1 MGVLSGRDI
10 LTSKFITAEITDSE
24 DRIHYVAI
32 KHTIGDFF
40 VADLDGKFFA
50 FTLKNARILTHRVTM
65 TKSFRVIQFD
75 TTHYASIKP
84 ETKELE
90 LLLARNSLPKMNGML
105 HNVLRMLSKREKHE
119 FKPHSIIDLVA
130 EVADKSG
137 QFPEEVRNIK
147 NYLLE
152 LDVDTIVTPVRKVTD
167 FIQEDLITTSPSFLG
182 ELVPR
187 IQRLDNEHRKI
198 TNTPVKGTGGMLK
211 IAVIILMGVV
221 IVGGL
226 YYAYD
231 QGMFEGISDF
241 TDSMGTLGDGLGGL
255 PSPTQGFVTPG
266 AGADYSDAALQ
277 AKYSPEELKMAV
289 NSGEIDYNNLSS
301 AMKDMIDDIEIE
313 EQVIAEPTVNE
324 TSEIDSTVIEVNP

>member
-50 FTLKNARILTHRVTM
+50 FSLKNARILTHRVTM

-75 TTHYASIKP
+75 TSHFSSLKP

-90 LLLARNSLPKMNGML
+90 IMLSKNSLPKMNGML
-105 HNVLRMLSKREKHE
+105 HNVLRVLARREKHE
-119 FKPHSIIDLVA
+119 FNPHSIIDLVA
-130 EVADKSG
+130 EFADKQG

-152 LDVDTIVTPVRKVTD
+152 LDVDTIVTPVRRVTD
-167 FIQEDLITTSPSFLG
+167 FIQEDLIATSPSFLG

-211 IAVIILMGVV
+211 LAVLGLMAAVIV
-221 IVGGL
+221 IGL
-226 YYAYD
+226 VYAND
-231 QGMFEGISDF
+231 QGVFDGVTDF
-241 TDSMGTLGDGLGGL
+241 AGSMSTIGDGLGGL
-255 PSPTQGFVTPG
+255 PSPTQGFQNP
-266 AGADYSDAALQ
+266 AAADFSDAAMMD
-277 AKYSPEELKMAV
+277 KYTPEELKIAV
-289 NSGEIDYNNLSS
+289 NSGEVDYNKLSS
-301 AMKDMIDDIEIE
+301 NMKDMLDGVELE
-313 EQVIAEPTVNE
+313 E
-324 TSEIDSTVIEVNP
+324 

>member
-1 MGVLSGRDI
+1 VGVLSGRDI

-75 TTHYASIKP
+75 TSHYASIKP

-105 HNVLRMLSKREKHE
+105 HNVLRVLSKREKHD

-130 EVADKSG
+130 EFADKSG
-137 QFPEEVRNIK
+137 QYPEEVRNIK

-167 FIQEDLITTSPSFLG
+167 FIQEDLIATSPSFLG

-187 IQRLDNEHRKI
+187 IQRLDN
-198 TNTPVKGTGGMLK
+198 
-211 IAVIILMGVV
+211 
-221 IVGGL
+221 
-226 YYAYD
+226 
-231 QGMFEGISDF
+231 
-241 TDSMGTLGDGLGGL
+241 
-255 PSPTQGFVTPG
+255 
-266 AGADYSDAALQ
+266 
-277 AKYSPEELKMAV
+277 
-289 NSGEIDYNNLSS
+289 
-301 AMKDMIDDIEIE
+301 
-313 EQVIAEPTVNE
+313 
-324 TSEIDSTVIEVNP
+324 

>member
-1 MGVLSGRDI
+1 VGVLSGRDI

-75 TTHYASIKP
+75 TSHYASIKP

-105 HNVLRMLSKREKHE
+105 HNVLRVLSKREKHD

-130 EVADKSG
+130 EFADKSG
-137 QFPEEVRNIK
+137 QYPEEVRNIK

-167 FIQEDLITTSPSFLG
+167 FIQEDLIATSPSFLG

-198 TNTPVKGTGGMLK
+198 TNTPVKGTGGMMKL
-211 IAVIILMGVV
+211 AVIALMAVV
-221 IVGGL
+221 IIGGIA
-226 YYAYD
+226 YAAD
-231 QGMFEGISDF
+231 QGMFDGIFEF
-241 TDSMGTLGDGLGGL
+241 TDSMSTIGDGLGGL
-255 PSPTQGFVTPG
+255 PSPTAGFQNPG
-266 AGADYSDAALQ
+266 AGNDYSDAAIQ
-277 AKYSPEELKMAV
+277 AKYTPEELKVAV
-289 NSGEIDYNNLSS
+289 NSGEIDYNKLSS
-301 AMKDMIDDIEIE
+301 NMKDMLDNVELE
-313 EQVIAEPTVNE
+313 
-324 TSEIDSTVIEVNP
+324 SEVTP

>member
-1 MGVLSGRDI
+1 VGVLSGRDI

-75 TTHYASIKP
+75 TSHYASIKP

-105 HNVLRMLSKREKHE
+105 HNVLRVLSKREKHD

-130 EVADKSG
+130 EFADKSG
-137 QFPEEVRNIK
+137 QYPEEVRNIK

-167 FIQEDLITTSPSFLG
+167 FIQEDLIATSPSFLG

-198 TNTPVKGTGGMLK
+198 TNTPVKGTGGMMKL
-211 IAVIILMGVV
+211 AVIALMAVV
-221 IVGGL
+221 IIGGIA
-226 YYAYD
+226 YAAD
-231 QGMFEGISDF
+231 QGMFDGIFEF
-241 TDSMGTLGDGLGGL
+241 TDSMSTIGDGLGGL
-255 PSPTQGFVTPG
+255 PSPTAGFQSPG
-266 AGADYSDAALQ
+266 AGNDYSDAAIQ
-277 AKYSPEELKMAV
+277 AKYTPEELKVAV
-289 NSGEIDYNNLSS
+289 NSGEVDYNKLSS
-301 AMKDMIDDIEIE
+301 NMKDMLDNVELE
-313 EQVIAEPTVNE
+313 
-324 TSEIDSTVIEVNP
+324 SEVTP

>member
-75 TTHYASIKP
+75 TSHYASIKP

-105 HNVLRMLSKREKHE
+105 HNVLRVLSKREKHD

-130 EVADKSG
+130 EFADKSG
-137 QFPEEVRNIK
+137 QYPEEVRNIK

-167 FIQEDLITTSPSFLG
+167 FIQEDLIATSPSFLG

-198 TNTPVKGTGGMLK
+198 TNTPVKGTGGMMKL
-211 IAVIILMGVV
+211 AVIALMAVV
-221 IVGGL
+221 IIGGIA
-226 YYAYD
+226 YAAD
-231 QGMFEGISDF
+231 QGMFDGIFEF
-241 TDSMGTLGDGLGGL
+241 TDSMSTIGDGLGGL
-255 PSPTQGFVTPG
+255 PSPTAGFQSPG
-266 AGADYSDAALQ
+266 AGNDYSDAAIQ
-277 AKYSPEELKMAV
+277 AKYTPEELKVAV
-289 NSGEIDYNNLSS
+289 NSGEVDYNKLSS
-301 AMKDMIDDIEIE
+301 NMKDMLDNVDL
-313 EQVIAEPTVNE
+313 EQ
-324 TSEIDSTVIEVNP
+324 